1 MKAWLFLAL
10 ILGFAACSEVPSSPY
25 TGSNQPR
32 VVATGASVTVVNVR
46 GQDEAMPWAADYCAK
61 RGRVAHFLQ
70 METNRFHHKPT
81 DSALFECV
89 QG

>member
-1 MKAWLFLAL
+1 MKTWLFLATMIGL
-10 ILGFAACSEVPSSPY
+10 AACSEVPGSPY
-25 TGSNQPR
+25 VGSNQPR
-32 VVATGASVTVVNVR
+32 IIAGGAAVTVVNVH
-46 GQDEAMPWAADYCAK
+46 GEEEAMPWAAGYCAK
-61 RGRVAHFLQ
+61 RGQVPHFLQ